1 MEKVKQ
7 SFKSIDLNPV
17 RWILGG
23 LSAITLYFQT
33 NLNDPFN
40 SPKLWILLL
49 IATWLLGYIYNYR
62 RIIIENKQTIKL
74 LCIVLAFVTSAFAST
89 LVTDL
94 KYVSFFGETQRRN
107 GFLTYLSLSIILI
120 SSALFI
126 RTFNIKQL
134 FYITYLIATI
144 FGTYAFMQSIGKD
157 FVEWNNPYNSIV
169 GTVGNPNFSAAVM
182 AVMGV
187 LILSSTFISSFSL
200 HFRIFGGILALALL
214 GLIYKS
220 DALQGLLSYAIG
232 ISLFLL
238 LLAYKKNKKLGIVLA
253 SSGAMVFL
261 CGVLGMLQIGPLE
274 RFLYKPSVSV
284 RGYYWRAGLEMF
296 RDNPIFGVGMDRYG
310 AYFKQYREVGY
321 PLNYGFE
328 ITSTNAHNTFIQ
340 FFATGGVFL
349 GTTYLVLNSYIA
361 LRAIIGLKNQSGNNR
376 LLLAGV
382 FSAWIAFHAQ
392 SLVSIDNIG
401 ISIWGWILG
410 GSIIGISI
418 SSAHS
423 EIDDKKP
430 FFIKHSDINL
440 GRLSISSLA
449 STITIVLVVL
459 LYRAESNT
467 YNSKV
472 NFDVNDQILLTQ
484 YKELQM
490 KAINSK
496 LNDPNY
502 KINCAISLV
511 QAGFTTEGFEQVKKL
526 YAQDP
531 RNLDAMNSL
540 ALISEQL
547 NNIPE
552 AISYRLKMVDLDPW
566 NAVNYLQLGRN
577 YKIQGDLENSKAML
591 DKIIS
596 FVSGPNGAPIVEAAK
611 AELAN

>member
-1 MEKVKQ
+1 
-7 SFKSIDLNPV
+7 
-17 RWILGG
+17 
-23 LSAITLYFQT
+23 
-33 NLNDPFN
+33 
-40 SPKLWILLL
+40 
-49 IATWLLGYIYNYR
+49 
-62 RIIIENKQTIKL
+62 
-74 LCIVLAFVTSAFAST
+74 
-89 LVTDL
+89 
-94 KYVSFFGETQRRN
+94 
-107 GFLTYLSLSIILI
+107 
-120 SSALFI
+120 
-126 RTFNIKQL
+126 
-134 FYITYLIATI
+134 
-144 FGTYAFMQSIGKD
+144 
-157 FVEWNNPYNSIV
+157 
-169 GTVGNPNFSAAVM
+169 
-182 AVMGV
+182 
-187 LILSSTFISSFSL
+187 
-200 HFRIFGGILALALL
+200 
-214 GLIYKS
+214 
-220 DALQGLLSYAIG
+220 
-232 ISLFLL
+232 
-238 LLAYKKNKKLGIVLA
+238 
-253 SSGAMVFL
+253 
-261 CGVLGMLQIGPLE
+261 
-274 RFLYKPSVSV
+274 
-284 RGYYWRAGLEMF
+284 
-296 RDNPIFGVGMDRYG
+296 
-310 AYFKQYREVGY
+310 
-321 PLNYGFE
+321 
-328 ITSTNAHNTFIQ
+328 
-340 FFATGGVFL
+340 
-349 GTTYLVLNSYIA
+349 LVLNSYIA
-361 LRAIIGLKNQSGNNR
+361 WRAIIGLKNQSGSNR

-382 FSAWIAFHAQ
+382 FSAWVAFHAQ

-440 GRLSISSLA
+440 GQLSISSLA
-449 STITIVLVVL
+449 STIAIVLVVL

-526 YAQDP
+526 HAQDP

-596 FVSGPNGAPIVEAAK
+596 FVSGPNGAPIAEAAK

>member
-1 MEKVKQ
+1 M
-7 SFKSIDLNPV
+7 KSSPGQTTSADSKPL
-17 RWILGG
+17 RWILGS
-23 LSAITLYFQT
+23 LTLATLYFQST
-33 NLNDPFN
+33 LADPFN
-40 SPKLWILLL
+40 SPKLWVLLIFSAWLVGFISSNKNIVLSIKPIKHLSYLILVFLGSLLL
-49 IATWLLGYIYNYR
+49 SS
-62 RIIIENKQTIKL
+62 
-74 LCIVLAFVTSAFAST
+74 VF
-89 LVTDL
+89 TDFR
-94 KYVSFFGETQRRN
+94 YVAFFGDTQRRN

-187 LILSSTFISSFSL
+187 LILSSTFISSFSM

-253 SSGAMVFL
+253 SSGVMVFL

-296 RDNPIFGVGMDRYG
+296 KDNPIFGVGMDRYG

-361 LRAIIGLKNQSGNNR
+361 WRAIIGLKNQSGSNR

-382 FSAWIAFHAQ
+382 FSAWVAFHAQ

-430 FFIKHSDINL
+430 FFIKHIDINFYFKFSFYYCN
-440 GRLSISSLA
+440 RASSA
-449 STITIVLVVL
+449 
-459 LYRAESNT
+459 
-467 YNSKV
+467 
-472 NFDVNDQILLTQ
+472 
-484 YKELQM
+484 
-490 KAINSK
+490 
-496 LNDPNY
+496 
-502 KINCAISLV
+502 
-511 QAGFTTEGFEQVKKL
+511 
-526 YAQDP
+526 
-531 RNLDAMNSL
+531 
-540 ALISEQL
+540 
-547 NNIPE
+547 
-552 AISYRLKMVDLDPW
+552 
-566 NAVNYLQLGRN
+566 
-577 YKIQGDLENSKAML
+577 
-591 DKIIS
+591 
-596 FVSGPNGAPIVEAAK
+596 FVSSRK
-611 AELAN
+611 QYL